1 MEALVRLWLVEER
14 QMSSGDATALGGW
27 VALAGAMVAAFAVAP
42 GVRLVARHELGNTAH
57 LGCYVMLAAL
67 PTMALLPFVRSP
79 LALTVC
85 YTSRRTGS
93 TRPCRAPTRSRRD
106 HLKLRDDERMPAN
119 CTHSG
124 LRAAIRVGSINN
136 VALAFVAALVY
147 IAALEESHAAV
158 KGAMASAMVFI
169 SSFFAACV
177 ATRARLP
184 LCEDARL
191 SLERAPSNRRRP
203 LYSQRRARAAIDPP
217 DSQWAS
223 SFARAVAGMLTDR
236 LVAVGTS
243 EPFTVS
249 ILAGQAV
256 IASSLLPLW
265 AAARQMSH
273 GRARRLLT

>member
-1 MEALVRLWLVEER
+1 VLLYCVVREPRSAVAANSIVDEEHARTQLRSTDDAGGSAIGKKEDDTPAAAHMTLCGEMSVSIGRLVAAVRMSAPLRLLLASALLATTGTSMEALVRLWLVEER

-85 YTSRRTGS
+85 YT
-93 TRPCRAPTRSRRD
+93 
-106 HLKLRDDERMPAN
+106 
-119 CTHSG
+119 
-124 LRAAIRVGSINN
+124 INN

-177 ATRARLP
+177 ATL
-184 LCEDARL
+184 
-191 SLERAPSNRRRP
+191 
-203 LYSQRRARAAIDPP
+203 
-217 DSQWAS
+217 
-223 SFARAVAGMLTDR
+223 AGMLTDR